1 MVLFAW
7 AKSDKEQRNK
17 ITEMVGAIKF
27 INA

>member
-17 ITEMVGAIKF
+17 ITEILGAIKF